1 MNGSDTDTSGADGGD
16 GTHYQSIIDAVQDG
30 IFAIDLEGTI
40 TYVNDSLCS
49 LLGRERSELIG
60 STFETTVKSVM
71 AQPEEY
77 DRFSDTVENI
87 REGTQAEGVLTFE
100 IDRDSRRVVDVHV
113 SKRSQENGTE
123 SIVWMVRDVT
133 ERERRAEAAEQKQA
147 VLSELYSIGGDAS
160 LTFEEKAE
168 RILAIGCEYL
178 EVPYGFLTRI
188 EEGVQQMVHTVG
200 DHKLLQPEESAP
212 LEHSYCRKTIKSDG
226 LVAMDNAPQELST
239 ENLAYE
245 IFGLGCYIGTKII
258 VGDNLYGTFCF
269 AGPASCDQQFTPD
282 QREVVKLLGQWSG
295 YELERQR
302 FENRLRGLHRV
313 SQQLLLAESTDEVAE
328 TAVEVAADLFDLPLT
343 AYWEYESD
351 ADVLC
356 PTVETDEAVEIVGET
371 PKFERGEGLVWESFE
386 SGEIRSYEDVVEE
399 SRTYNTKTDLQAE
412 VHVPCGTHGIITSA
426 ATGSRAFDDI
436 DLESLRLLGAL
447 VKEATTAVKREERL
461 VERGKAL
468 QQQND
473 RLEEFADVV
482 AHDLRNPLAGAT
494 GSLEMARQTNET
506 EFFDRVDRSLERMDE
521 LITELLDIAR
531 GSRNQTRVRPV
542 SLESIVEEAWFY
554 TDAPDATLSVEGQL
568 GEVRADE
575 TRLLQL
581 LGNLFRNSIEH
592 GGDDVTVEVSLLSD
606 EPGFYVANDG
616 SEMSE
621 DSLEAVEKL
630 KEGDQPAAAG
640 IGLMSVIDVVTGH
653 DWDFSVFN
661 TDEGVRTEIRT
672 SENND

>member
-1 MNGSDTDTSGADGGD
+1 MNNHDPDISGAESGD
-16 GTHYQSIIDAVQDG
+16 DSRYRSIIDTVQDG
-30 IFAIDLEGTI
+30 IFAIDLDGTI

-60 STFETTVKSVM
+60 ATFESTAKSIM
-71 AQPEEY
+71 AQPKEY
-77 DRFSDTVENI
+77 DRFVATVEDI
-87 REGTQAEGVLTFE
+87 QEEKLAEEVLTFE
-100 IDRDSRRVVDVHV
+100 ITGDSRQVVDVHIT
-113 SKRSQENGTE
+113 KRRQEDDSEG
-123 SIVWMVRDVT
+123 IVGMVRAVT
-133 ERERRAEAAEQKQA
+133 AREQRAEAAEQKQE
-147 VLSELYSIGGDAS
+147 VLADLYRIGGDGS
-160 LTFEEKAE
+160 LTFEEKAQ

-200 DHKLLQPEESAP
+200 DHELLQPEESAP

-226 LVAMDNAPQELST
+226 LVAMDNAPQELGT
-239 ENLAYE
+239 EDTAYE
-245 IFGLGCYIGTKII
+245 VFGLGCYIGTKIM
-258 VGDNLYGTFCF
+258 VADNLYGTFCF
-269 AGPASCDQQFTPD
+269 AGPASRDQQFTPD

-302 FENRLRGLHRV
+302 FEDRLRGLHRV

-343 AYWEYESD
+343 AYWKYESD

-356 PTVETDEAVEIVGET
+356 PTVETDESVEIVGET

-399 SRTYNTKTDLQAE
+399 SGTYNTKTDLRAE

-426 ATGSRAFDDI
+426 ATEPRAFDDI

-447 VKEATTAVKREERL
+447 VKEAMTAVKREERL

-473 RLEEFADVV
+473 RLEQFADVV
-482 AHDLRNPLAGAT
+482 AHDLRNPLAGAI
-494 GSLEMARQTNET
+494 GMLEVARQTDDA
-506 EFFDRVDRSLERMDE
+506 EFFDRVDQSLERMDD
-521 LITELLDIAR
+521 LIDELLEIAR
-531 GSRNQTRVRPV
+531 GSRQSTTVRPV
-542 SLESIVEEAWFY
+542 SLQSLVEEAWSY
-554 TDAPDATLSVEGQL
+554 TEARDATLSVEEQL
-568 GEVRADE
+568 GKVRADE

-581 LGNLFRNSIEH
+581 FCNLFRNSIEH
-592 GGDDVTVEVSLLSD
+592 GGDDVTVEVGLLSD
-606 EPGFYVANDG
+606 EPGFYVSNDG
-616 SEMSE
+616 SEMTE
-621 DSLEAVEKL
+621 GTLEAVEKL
-630 KEGDQPAAAG
+630 KKGEQASAAG
-640 IGLMSVIDVVTGH
+640 IGLMSITDVVKEH
-653 DWDFSVFN
+653 DWDISVFN

-672 SENND
+672 N